1 MLCGTYRRNIYIL
14 VYEPVFKNY
23 FLYSP
28 DQRGYCP
35 KSLQTVHYHLL
46 LVFDPRQSLGWPLL
60 HGLPAMCT
68 DGIGGLPWMD
78 APNPSGMRRKTYR
91 LNRAQGETT
100 TRIRVGHI
108 IPLCVTTNHFK
119 TCLWPIMFALT
130 QAWPRIVHRVCTRS
144 FSPHLFL
151 TYWEWMK
158 TFFQCQRS
166 KSDNV
171 PQPLLLPSTLIFTY
185 CYGGIISSDD
195 GCARNLSRMF
205 SEWFRG
211 NKFRRGP
218 LILIDPKANVG
229 PLSITWATFH
239 VLLAR
244 NLPYS
249 FSLIS

>member
-1 MLCGTYRRNIYIL
+1 
-14 VYEPVFKNY
+14 
-23 FLYSP
+23 
-28 DQRGYCP
+28 
-35 KSLQTVHYHLL
+35 
-46 LVFDPRQSLGWPLL
+46 
-60 HGLPAMCT
+60 MCT

-130 QAWPRIVHRVCTRS
+130 QAWPRIIHRVCTRS

-166 KSDNV
+166 KSDYL
-171 PQPLLLPSTLIFTY
+171 PQPLLLPSTLTFTY
-185 CYGGIISSDD
+185 CYGGIISSDG
-195 GCARNLSRMF
+195 GCVRNLSRMF

-218 LILIDPKANVG
+218 LILIDPKAICRTPLHHLGNLSCSVSQKFTLLLFLCSHSFPFILVVPEHVQLPWVG
-229 PLSITWATFH
+229 GGEISSLRSMIYPDSLETETQEKSRKTT
-239 VLLAR
+239 
-244 NLPYS
+244 S
-249 FSLIS
+249 F